1 MRSSINI
8 RLSTSMDFK
17 ARTFWERFWFSHKF
31 LNFSSHYLICFIFFD
46 TAFFS
51 IAYTCFTFCTFYK
64 ACLAITHIISL
75 SLTNFVWLVCDCFLW
90 FSLILSK
97 TCFVI
102 VYIIFLLVLVLQWF
116 VLQFVL
122 IICTYCCIY
131 LDRLVL

>member
-1 MRSSINI
+1 MKSSINI
-8 RLSTSMDFK
+8 RLSTSMDLK

-31 LNFSSHYLICFIFFD
+31 LNFSSHYLFYRLWYSS
-46 TAFFS
+46 FS
-51 IAYTCFTFCTFYK
+51 IAYICFTFCTFYK

-97 TCFVI
+97 TCFVTA
-102 VYIIFLLVLVLQWF
+102 YTIFLLVLVLQWF